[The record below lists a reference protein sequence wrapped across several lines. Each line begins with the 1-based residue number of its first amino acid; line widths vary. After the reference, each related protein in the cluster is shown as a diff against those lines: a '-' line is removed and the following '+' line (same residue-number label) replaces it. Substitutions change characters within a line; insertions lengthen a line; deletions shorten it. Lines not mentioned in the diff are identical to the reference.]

1 VRINPESLAK
11 ASSHHP
17 WRTVGVWFLVLVA
30 AMVSLSTLLAGS
42 LTTDFDFTNTP
53 EAKQAQQLLKQQ
65 QLQDDSISETFVVTG
80 SGPGAIQDPAFVE
93 RVNGLLSGLQALGPD
108 VVAAV
113 PTSFP
118 PPEEAASDP
127 QLAALGPIPSE
138 DGKAVLFF
146 MVYKGDID
154 QATEHFT
161 EIDALREEASGDGVT
176 AYMLGQVSSSED
188 FKKISEEDLRFG
200 ETIGV
205 AAAILVLIIVF
216 GAIVAGVA
224 PIVMGMFA
232 IAVTLGIVGLLG
244 QVWHFSFFTPNLIS
258 MMGLAVGIDYS
269 LFIVSRYREERHR
282 GRDKLDA
289 IAASGATA
297 NRAVFFSGLTV
308 VLALAGMLL
317 VPTTIFRS
325 LAGGAII
332 VVLVSVAASMTLLP
346 AIIALLGDWMNWPWL
361 SRIANLIAFFVI
373 AIGVSV
379 VAGLLTAAGAPPIL
393 VLVGYLLA
401 IAAIGILMTKA
412 VRNGYGFLKRYA
424 RPEGEGSEHG
434 KPGGFWDR
442 ASRTV
447 MAHPVVWL
455 IAAGSFMIAL
465 SLPYWIQGHPEDD
478 GRGIKTGLSGISTLP
493 DGIQTKQA
501 YDVLLAEFPRAGAQ
515 ASAQIVI
522 SGEAVGTPATEP
534 GAPATLSAEVQQAVD
549 ALGAAIADD
558 PNLGTPEPPQVSQ
571 DGSVALVSIPLAGA
585 ATDAQSEA
593 AVLEI
598 ADLRNDYIPAAF
610 DGVNAEVLVGGD
622 TAFVKDFFDISNQYT
637 PLIILV
643 VLGLSFILL
652 TVVFRS
658 LVVPA
663 KAIVMN
669 LLSVGAAYGLI
680 VLVFQK
686 GGPAIGEAIA
696 NLFGFQQVDAIEAWL
711 PLFLF
716 SILFGLSMDYHVF
729 LISRIREEYDKTGD
743 NAEAVAYG
751 LRTTGGII
759 TGAAIIM
766 VAVFAGFAAGRLT
779 SLEQMGFGLAVAV
792 FMDATIV
799 RSILVPSTMKLLGDR
814 NWYLP
819 KWLEWLPKV
828 DVEGHGIEPD
838 VVVPDTP
845 AELIEASE
853 KE

>member
-1 VRINPESLAK
+1 MKINPESLAR
-11 ASSHHP
+11 ASSRHP
-17 WRTVGVWFLVLVA
+17 GRTVAIWFLILVA
-30 AMVSLSTLLAGS
+30 GIASLATLLGPA

-53 EAKQAQQLLKQQ
+53 EAKQAQQLLKERG
-65 QLQDDSISETFVVTG
+65 LQNDAVSETFVVAGTDA
-80 SGPGAIQDPAFVE
+80 GAVQDPAFVE
-93 RVNGLLSGLQALGPD
+93 KVNGLLTGLQALGPD

-113 PTSFP
+113 PQSFP
-118 PPEEAASDP
+118 PPAEAASDP

-146 MVYKGDID
+146 MVYSGDID
-154 QATEHFT
+154 QATKAFPEV
-161 EIDALREEASGDGVT
+161 DALREDASGDGVT

-188 FKKISEEDLRFG
+188 FKKVSEEDLRFG
-200 ETIGV
+200 EGIGIL
-205 AAAILVLIIVF
+205 AAIIVLVIVF
-216 GAIVAGVA
+216 GSIVAGLT

-232 IAVTLGIVGLLG
+232 IAVTLGIVGIFGLL
-244 QVWHFSFFTPNLIS
+244 WDFSFFTPNLIS

-269 LFIVSRYREERHR
+269 LFIVSRYREERQR
-282 GRDKLDA
+282 GREKLEA

-346 AIIALLGDWMNWPWL
+346 AILSLLGDKIN
-361 SRIANLIAFFVI
+361 
-373 AIGVSV
+373 
-379 VAGLLTAAGAPPIL
+379 AGRVFG
-393 VLVGYLLA
+393 
-401 IAAIGILMTKA
+401 
-412 VRNGYGFLKRYA
+412 RNRDV
-424 RPEGEGSEHG
+424 EHG
-434 KPGGFWDR
+434 RPGGFWDR
-442 ASRTV
+442 ASRAV
-447 MAHPVVWL
+447 MARPVAWL
-455 IAAGSFMIAL
+455 VVAGSFMVAL

-478 GRGIKTGLSGISTLP
+478 GRGIKTGLSGIGTLP
-493 DGIQTKQA
+493 DEVQAKQA
-501 YDVLLAEFPRAGAQ
+501 YDVLLTEFPKAGGQ

-522 SGEAVGTPATEP
+522 SGTDVGTPGEN
-534 GAPATLSAEVQQAVD
+534 GAPGTLSPEIQQGVD
-549 ALGAAIADD
+549 TLESSVAGD
-558 PNLGTPEPPQVSQ
+558 PNLGAPGDPQVSQ
-571 DGSVALVSIPLAGA
+571 DGSVALVEIPLAGA
-585 ATDAQSEA
+585 ATDSQSET
-593 AVLEI
+593 AVQEI
-598 ADLRNDYIPAAF
+598 AGLRNEYVPAAF
-610 DGVNAEVLVGGD
+610 EGVDVQVLVGGE
-622 TAFVKDFFDISNQYT
+622 TAFVKDFFDISQRYT

-643 VLGLSFILL
+643 VLGLSFMLL

-686 GGPAIGEAIA
+686 GGPAIGEWIA

-743 NAEAVAYG
+743 NSEAVAYG

-819 KWLEWLPKV
+819 RWLEWLPKV
-828 DVEGHGIEPD
+828 DVEGHGLESA

-845 AELIEASE
+845 AELVEASE